1 MRNEYRLPDYFRV
14 DASVILEG
22 NLKKKKFLHGSW
34 IFSVYN
40 LTGRRN
46 AYSVYFKSE
55 NGRINGY
62 KLSIFGTQIF
72 SVTYD
77 FKLGN
82 IND

>member
-1 MRNEYRLPDYFRV
+1 M

-22 NLKKKKFLHGSW
+22 NLKKRKFWHGSW

-40 LTGRRN
+40 ITGRKN

-55 NGRINGY
+55 NGSIKGY

-77 FKLGN
+77 FKIGN